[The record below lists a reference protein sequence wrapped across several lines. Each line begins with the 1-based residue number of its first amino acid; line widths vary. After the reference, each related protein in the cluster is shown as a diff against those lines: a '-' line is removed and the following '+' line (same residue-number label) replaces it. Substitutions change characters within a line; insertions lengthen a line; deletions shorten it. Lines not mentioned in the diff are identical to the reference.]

1 METMTITPVATA
13 ALAPVATPA
22 ATPVATPAATPAPAD
37 ATPAEGGKKVIK
49 RWINKDGTVVTKE
62 YDQSVYAARHYAKHK
77 EKYTQKHTCE
87 CGSDYTTSN
96 KNNHLNTRVHKLY
109 ERMSAERTALVKTM
123 LDNTHILDSHMLDS
137 HIKAC

>member
-1 METMTITPVATA
+1 MDTMTITPVAA
-13 ALAPVATPA
+13 AVPTPADATATPA
-22 ATPVATPAATPAPAD
+22 DATATPADAT

-123 LDNTHILDSHMLDS
+123 LDNTHILDSHISD
-137 HIKAC
+137 IKAC